1 MAVLETLGAK
11 QLGEILVMKY
21 SIKDTTNWLTE
32 HANNHIAMLAT
43 KNSTRLSTLL
53 AMDDWYFLGRVS
65 SFNVVLC
72 VRESIRIWV
81 PFLPM
86 ESSRK
91 SSSFSDVFFGN
102 ISANAAAPS
111 TPTGLYQRDNHRSVS
126 FVCRLFAN

>member
-32 HANNHIAMLAT
+32 HANNHVAMLAT

-72 VRESIRIWV
+72 VRV
-81 PFLPM
+81 NQDLGAFLANGII
-86 ESSRK
+86 SQIQ
-91 SSSFSDVFFGN
+91 FF
-102 ISANAAAPS
+102 
-111 TPTGLYQRDNHRSVS
+111 Q
-126 FVCRLFAN
+126 

>member
-1 MAVLETLGAK
+1 MAVLETPGAK

-72 VRESIRIWV
+72 VRESE
-81 PFLPM
+81 L
-86 ESSRK
+86 
-91 SSSFSDVFFGN
+91 N
-102 ISANAAAPS
+102 
-111 TPTGLYQRDNHRSVS
+111 
-126 FVCRLFAN
+126 